1 MSGAK
6 ILIVDDELIVR
17 ESLGGWLERDGH
29 TVDKAASGEESLEK
43 FEKTHYDI
51 ILLDIKMEGMSG
63 LDVLK
68 KVKELDPDVSV
79 VMITAYGS
87 IPSAIE
93 AMKSGAYEYLLKPFD
108 PDELMVLIEKIRKH
122 QAERRETQ
130 FLREQYKE
138 RTRFENMIGQS
149 RALQGVFDL
158 IESVAPADS
167 TVLIKGETGTGKGLA
182 ARAIHTKSPR
192 CQGPFVVVNCG
203 AFPEHLLESELFG
216 HQKGAFTDAKITKKG
231 RLELAH
237 GGTLF
242 LDEVGEISTRMQI
255 DLLRVLEDHLFYRVG
270 GTQPIEADFRV
281 IAATNKDLEKAIKEG
296 TFREDLYYRL
306 NVISF
311 AMPPLREHKED
322 IPVLA
327 EYFLRRFAQE
337 TNKPVNQISREAL
350 DEMMLYDWPGNVRE
364 LGNAVERAVVVGKG
378 PRILPQDLPIFR
390 QEYVSAPP
398 GRTLREVEMAH
409 LENVLAETQWN
420 VSKSAEILGIDRS
433 TLYDKIKRYEL
444 RKPAS

>member
-1 MSGAK
+1 
-6 ILIVDDELIVR
+6 
-17 ESLGGWLERDGH
+17 
-29 TVDKAASGEESLEK
+29 
-43 FEKTHYDI
+43 
-51 ILLDIKMEGMSG
+51 
-63 LDVLK
+63 
-68 KVKELDPDVSV
+68 
-79 VMITAYGS
+79 
-87 IPSAIE
+87 
-93 AMKSGAYEYLLKPFD
+93 MKSGAYEYLLKPFD

-149 RALQGVFDL
+149 IALQGVFDL
-158 IESVAPADS
+158 IESVAPTDS

-182 ARAIHTKSPR
+182 ARAIHTKSR
-192 CQGPFVVVNCG
+192 RGQGPFVVVNCG

-216 HQKGAFTDAKITKKG
+216 YQKGAFTDAKITKKG

-255 DLLRVLEDHLFYRVG
+255 DLLRVLEDHIFYRVG

-281 IAATNKDLEKAIKEG
+281 IAATNKDLERAIKEG

-311 AMPPLREHKED
+311 TMPPLREHKED
-322 IPVLA
+322 IPLLA
-327 EYFLRRFAQE
+327 EYFLHRFAQE
-337 TNKPVNQISREAL
+337 TNKPVNQIGREAL

-390 QEYVSAPP
+390 PEYVSSAPR
-398 GRTLREVEMAH
+398 RTLREVEIGH
-409 LENVLAETQWN
+409 LESVLKETRWS

-433 TLYDKIKRYEL
+433 TLYDKIKRYDL
-444 RKPAS
+444 RKPG

>member
-29 TVDKAASGEESLEK
+29 TVDKAASGEEALEK
-43 FEKTHYDI
+43 CEKNRYDI
-51 ILLDIKMEGMSG
+51 LLLDIKMEGMSG
-63 LDVLK
+63 LEVLK
-68 KVKELDPDVSV
+68 RVRENDPDVSV

-108 PDELMVLIEKIRKH
+108 PDELMVLIEKIGKH

-158 IESVAPADS
+158 IESVAPTDS

-182 ARAIHTKSPR
+182 ARAIHTKSR
-192 CQGPFVVVNCG
+192 RSQGPFVVVNCG

-216 HQKGAFTDAKITKKG
+216 YQKGAFTDAKITKKG

-255 DLLRVLEDHLFYRVG
+255 DLLRVLEDHIFYRVG

-281 IAATNKDLEKAIKEG
+281 IAATNKDLEKAIKQG
-296 TFREDLYYRL
+296 SFREDLYYRL

-322 IPVLA
+322 IPPLA
-327 EYFLRRFAQE
+327 EYFLHRFAQE
-337 TNKPVNQISREAL
+337 TNKPVDQISREAL

-364 LGNAVERAVVVGKG
+364 LGNAVERAVVVGKS
-378 PRILPQDLPIFR
+378 RKILPQDLPIFR
-390 QEYVSAPP
+390 PEYVSSPP
-398 GRTLREVEMAH
+398 GRTLREVERVH
-409 LENVLAETQWN
+409 LESVLNETQWN

-433 TLYDKIKRYEL
+433 TLYDKIKRHDL
-444 RKPAS
+444 RKPG

>member
-29 TVDKAASGEESLEK
+29 KVDKAASGEEALEK
-43 FEKTHYDI
+43 CQKTRYDI
-51 ILLDIKMEGMSG
+51 LLLDIKMEGMSG
-63 LDVLK
+63 LEVLK
-68 KVKELDPDVSV
+68 KVKENDPDLSV

-93 AMKSGAYEYLLKPFD
+93 AMKNGAHEYLLKPFD

-122 QAERRETQ
+122 QAETRETQ

-138 RTRFENMIGQS
+138 RTRFESMIGQS
-149 RALQGVFDL
+149 RALQEVFDL
-158 IESVAPADS
+158 IERIAPTDS
-167 TVLIKGETGTGKGLA
+167 TILIKGETGTGKGLA
-182 ARAIHTKSPR
+182 ARAIHTKSR
-192 CQGPFVVVNCG
+192 RGQGPFVVVNCG

-216 HQKGAFTDAKITKKG
+216 YQKGAFTDAKTTKKG

-237 GGTLF
+237 GGTLL

-255 DLLRVLEDHLFYRVG
+255 DLLRVLEDHIFYRVG
-270 GTQPIEADFRV
+270 GTQPIEADFRI
-281 IAATNKDLEKAIKEG
+281 IAATHKDLERAIKER

-322 IPVLA
+322 IPLLA
-327 EYFLRRFAQE
+327 DYFLHRFAQE
-337 TNKPVNQISREAL
+337 TNKPVDQISREAL

-364 LGNAVERAVVVGKG
+364 LGNAVERAVVIGRG
-378 PRILPQDLPIFR
+378 RRILPRDLPIFR
-390 QEYVSAPP
+390 SEYVSSPP
-398 GRTLREVEMAH
+398 GRTLKEVEMTH
-409 LENVLAETQWN
+409 LSSVLNETQWN

-433 TLYDKIKRYEL
+433 TLYDKIKRYDL
-444 RKPAS
+444 RKPA